1 MKCLEEK
8 FLIMKCLEEM
18 FLIIKC
24 LEEKYLIMKCLE
36 EKFLIMKCL
45 EEKFLIIKCAIE
57 EKFLIMGE
65 RIERADVWCVVFQ
78 TKGKCKADG
87 VTFYKSHHIITALWR
102 GLHHSDPP
110 I

>member
-45 EEKFLIIKCAIE
+45 D

-87 VTFYKSHHIITALWR
+87 VTFYKSHHIITALWH
-102 GLHHSDPP
+102 GLHTTLIPP